1 MVQVCNHVGQN
12 LFVCLSS
19 FLVDRAIIGLEKGA
33 FVFDYML
40 FPLHAVCLIV
50 ELTQVDG
57 QREVGAQSS
66 PPRG

>member
-33 FVFDYML
+33 FVFDYM
-40 FPLHAVCLIV
+40 
-50 ELTQVDG
+50 
-57 QREVGAQSS
+57 
-66 PPRG
+66 